1 MVVSNGTVP
10 NRDTVRDEESKPKN
24 NTSEKGKDEEKKKPT
39 FIQRMKEKVGSIKA
53 MLKSK
58 EDKKSTVTVSSSG
71 IVAGASPADPDAV
84 GDVPIEERDE
94 TSADSSVTN
103 TGAGGAKRKVSKVLK
118 MALVGAA
125 AVVLGTIAVVGVLL
139 GESNKDNAG
148 LREEIAATEVEK
160 DDALSG
166 KEEAEN
172 NNQQTITEFYNTVA
186 QNVDK
191 AVADYNDAKGA
202 FNAIGKNP
210 GDPNF
215 DAIAEANGV
224 LQDKY
229 DSLAALQAE
238 FEVYATQ
245 YKNGELSD
253 KAYREILTQLNN
265 QANQV
270 INEADNL
277 ENLCA
282 NYSVYSVTVDQ
293 SALSKDKVQ
302 KLLGDKTIVGKV
314 TGVESCKYWSDT
326 GKVQIVVKI
335 QEAERPG
342 VTAKEYIRV
351 IEADVTPGQKTTS
364 FKIITDELAGNKTVE
379 ARTYECG
386 QQSDMGANANS
397 NIKVGYSQSAK
408 RDPKTGLITSE
419 AGAVVMIYDDTG
431 ALVDIEVFSAD
442 SQTDAKDHTPEMR
455 EQLKEETQEY
465 IKSLQLQGMK
475 VVGKIDNY
483 FLLVQDDERGM

>member
-1 MVVSNGTVP
+1 MVYLNGTVEKK
-10 NRDTVRDEESKPKN
+10 EEKSKPNN
-24 NTSEKGKDEEKKKPT
+24 NTSEKGKK
-39 FIQRMKEKVGSIKA
+39 
-53 MLKSK
+53 
-58 EDKKSTVTVSSSG
+58 DKKRKKEATVTVSSSG
-71 IVAGASPADPDAV
+71 IVAGASPSTAPDAI
-84 GDVPIEERDE
+84 GDVTIDKKDE
-94 TSADSSVTN
+94 TSADS
-103 TGAGGAKRKVSKVLK
+103 TGKNSGMVKSKKPVKPAKIIV
-118 MALVGAA
+118 A
-125 AVVLGTIAVVGVLL
+125 VLL
-139 GESNKDNAG
+139 GLTIVGAIIGAAVGWAKTQDKVDKTADQLGIVSGQLAEEENNKNNA
-148 LREEIAATEVEK
+148 I
-160 DDALSG
+160 
-166 KEEAEN
+166 N
-172 NNQQTITEFYNTVA
+172 NNQQTITAFYNTVA

-191 AVADYNDAKGA
+191 AVADYNNAKGA

-210 GDPNF
+210 GDPNY
-215 DAIAEANGV
+215 DAIAAANGV

-379 ARTYECG
+379 AKTYEFG

-442 SQTDAKDHTPEMR
+442 SQTDAKDHTDEMTKR
-455 EQLKEETQEY
+455 VEEEIREY
-465 IKSLQLQGMK
+465 IESLQQREE
-475 VVGKIDNY
+475 VGEVDGYSIV
-483 FLLVQDDERGM
+483 LDDERGM

>member
-1 MVVSNGTVP
+1 MGLLNAWSVEK
-10 NRDTVRDEESKPKN
+10 DEKSKPKN
-24 NTSEKGKDEEKKKPT
+24 NISEKGKK
-39 FIQRMKEKVGSIKA
+39 
-53 MLKSK
+53 
-58 EDKKSTVTVSSSG
+58 DKKRKKEATVTVSSSS

-84 GDVPIEERDE
+84 GDVTIDKKDE
-94 TSADSSVTN
+94 TSADS
-103 TGAGGAKRKVSKVLK
+103 TGKNSGMVKSKKPVKPAKIIV
-118 MALVGAA
+118 A
-125 AVVLGTIAVVGVLL
+125 VLL
-139 GESNKDNAG
+139 GLTIVGAIIGAAVGWAKTQDKVDKTEGQLGIVSGQLAEEENNKNNA
-148 LREEIAATEVEK
+148 I
-160 DDALSG
+160 
-166 KEEAEN
+166 N
-172 NNQQTITEFYNTVA
+172 NNQQTITAFYNTVA

-210 GDPNF
+210 GDPNY
-215 DAIAEANGV
+215 DAIAEANGA

-229 DSLAALQAE
+229 NSLAALQAE

-253 KAYREILTQLNN
+253 KVYREILTQLNN

-351 IEADVTPGQKTTS
+351 IEAEVTPGQKTTS

-442 SQTDAKDHTPEMR
+442 SQTDAKDHTPEMLER
-455 EQLKEETQEY
+455 LKEEMQEY

-483 FLLVQDDERGM
+483 FLLVPDDERGM

>member
-1 MVVSNGTVP
+1 MVVHSQEIESYV
-10 NRDTVRDEESKPKN
+10 DTEKKGEKSAPKN
-24 NTSEKGKDEEKKKPT
+24 NTSEKGKEGKNGEKEAT
-39 FIQRMKEKVGSIKA
+39 A
-53 MLKSK
+53 
-58 EDKKSTVTVSSSG
+58 TVSSSG
-71 IVAGASPADPDAV
+71 IVSDASPSTTPDPIGAV
-84 GDVPIEERDE
+84 TIDKKDE
-94 TSADSSVTN
+94 TPANSSVTN
-103 TGAGGAKRKVSKVLK
+103 SGMVKSKKPVKPAKIIV
-118 MALVGAA
+118 A
-125 AVVLGTIAVVGVLL
+125 VLL
-139 GESNKDNAG
+139 GLTIVGAIIGAAVGWAKTQDKVDKTAGQLGVVSGQLAEEENNKNNA
-148 LREEIAATEVEK
+148 I
-160 DDALSG
+160 
-166 KEEAEN
+166 N
-172 NNQQTITEFYNTVA
+172 NNQQTITAFYNTVA
-186 QNVDK
+186 QNVEK

-210 GDPNF
+210 GDPNY
-215 DAIAEANGV
+215 DAIAEVNGA

-229 DSLAALQAE
+229 NSLAALQAE

-253 KAYREILTQLNN
+253 KVYREILTQLNN

-442 SQTDAKDHTPEMR
+442 SQTDAKDHTPEML

>member
-1 MVVSNGTVP
+1 MVYLNGTVEKK
-10 NRDTVRDEESKPKN
+10 EEKSKPNN
-24 NTSEKGKDEEKKKPT
+24 NTSEKGKK
-39 FIQRMKEKVGSIKA
+39 
-53 MLKSK
+53 
-58 EDKKSTVTVSSSG
+58 DKKRKKEATVTVSSSG
-71 IVAGASPADPDAV
+71 IVAGASPSTAPDAI

-103 TGAGGAKRKVSKVLK
+103 TGAGGVKRKVSKVLK
-118 MALVGAA
+118 MALVGVA
-125 AVVLGTIAVVGVLL
+125 AVVLGTLAVVGALL
-139 GESNKDNAG
+139 GESNKENDALG
-148 LREEIAATEVEK
+148 DRITATEVEK
-160 DDALSG
+160 DDALLG

-386 QQSDMGANANS
+386 QQSDIGANANS

-419 AGAVVMIYDDTG
+419 AGAVVMIYDYTG

-442 SQTDAKDHTPEMR
+442 SQTDAKDHTPEML
-455 EQLKEETQEY
+455 EQLKKETQEY

>member
-1 MVVSNGTVP
+1 MVYLNGTVEKK
-10 NRDTVRDEESKPKN
+10 EEKSKPKN
-24 NTSEKGKDEEKKKPT
+24 NTSEKGKK
-39 FIQRMKEKVGSIKA
+39 
-53 MLKSK
+53 
-58 EDKKSTVTVSSSG
+58 DKKRKKEATVTVSSSG
-71 IVAGASPADPDAV
+71 IVSGASSPADPDAV
-84 GDVPIEERDE
+84 GDVTIDKKDE
-94 TSADSSVTN
+94 TSADS
-103 TGAGGAKRKVSKVLK
+103 TGKNRGMVKSKKPVKPAKIIV
-118 MALVGAA
+118 A
-125 AVVLGTIAVVGVLL
+125 VLL
-139 GESNKDNAG
+139 GLTIVGAIIGAAVGWAKTQDKADKTAGQLGVVSGQLAEEENNKNNA
-148 LREEIAATEVEK
+148 I
-160 DDALSG
+160 
-166 KEEAEN
+166 N
-172 NNQQTITEFYNTVA
+172 NNQQTITAFYNTVA
-186 QNVDK
+186 QNVEK

-210 GDPNF
+210 GDPNY

-229 DSLAALQAE
+229 DSLVALLAE
-238 FEVYATQ
+238 FEVNVTKYE
-245 YKNGELSD
+245 NGELPD
-253 KAYREILTQLNN
+253 EEFREFLTGLNN

-364 FKIITDELAGNKTVE
+364 FKIITDQLAGNKTVE

-397 NIKVGYSQSAK
+397 NIKVGYYQSAK

-419 AGAVVMIYDDTG
+419 AGAVVMVYDDTG
-431 ALVDIEVFSAD
+431 APIYIEEFFAD
-442 SQTDAKDHTPEMR
+442 SKTDSKDHTPEMI
-455 EQLKEETQEY
+455 EQLIKETQEY
-465 IKSLQLQGMK
+465 IESLKLQGMK
-475 VVGKIDNY
+475 VVGKVGDY
-483 FLLVQDDERGM
+483 FLVVPDDERGM